1 MTVRVLGGILLI
13 VMLFCGFYCN
23 SPMGW
28 SYRITGTVDE
38 DGNWLRAE
46 AKELLSVD
54 TYVSDELAIRCSQT
68 LSKSDPFTFSFS
80 DPFDVAWTRII
91 PDTLVI
97 AGGDFISVDTM
108 AEKIYFC
115 ANKDLYSC
123 NYSGGNLINYTSDL
137 DSTFINPV
145 LSADRRYIT
154 MLSLTPV
161 YRQRKLNRYDLFTGE
176 FLHLNQA
183 GSAMWAAYNP
193 GLDKFYYFSYY
204 YGALHSINPD
214 GSAEATHF
222 AGFTNE
228 ASFSHSTGD
237 RYVLASGK
245 TSSEGRTGMVFDIST
260 GDISQIENLD
270 RMVLNPCKNEL
281 TYSIRTE
288 DKAELHRRDLDDS
301 SDVLIHSG
309 RLKKPDKIV
318 AYPALHYR
326 QDGGFMIFTAIVETI
341 VQEGPGGK

>member
-1 MTVRVLGGILLI
+1 MTVRILGGILLI
-13 VMLFCGFYCN
+13 VILFCGFYCN
-23 SPMGW
+23 HPMGW

-38 DGNWLRAE
+38 DGNWLQAE
-46 AKELLSVD
+46 AKEFYFAD

-80 DPFDVAWTRII
+80 DPFNVAWTRII
-91 PDTLVI
+91 PDSLVI
-97 AGGDFISVDTM
+97 AGGDFISVDTV

-123 NYSGGNLINYTSDL
+123 NYRGDNLLNHTL
-137 DSTFINPV
+137 DIGYTFIKPV

-154 MLSLTPV
+154 MLSLSSV
-161 YRQRKLNRYDLFTGE
+161 NYGGKLNRYDLQTGE
-176 FLHLNQA
+176 FVHLEQA
-183 GSAMWAAYNP
+183 GNAKWAAYNP
-193 GLDKFYYFSYY
+193 GLDKFYYFTYF
-204 YGALHSINPD
+204 GALHSIKPD
-214 GSAEATHF
+214 GNDPASHF

-228 ASFSHSTGD
+228 AAFYHSTGD

-260 GDISQIENLD
+260 GEISQIENLD

-288 DKAELHRRDLDDS
+288 DKAELHRRDLNDG

-326 QDGGFMIFTAIVETI
+326 QDGGFLIFTAIVETI
-341 VQEGPGGK
+341 VQEGPYGK